1 MTSEERL
8 ARWLLGLS
16 IAVAFAGVA
25 ALLLRSPDDDAPT
38 AADPLSDFGH
48 VAVRVQPEDGTGSL
62 LWCLLAAVSADQRSR
77 GLMEVTD
84 LGRFEG
90 MAFVYDEDVDHGFY
104 MRNTPTPLSIA
115 WISAAGEVVSTAD
128 MAPCGDREGCP
139 VYPPGG
145 RYRYAV
151 EVFQGRLDDLGI
163 TEGATVLVGGPC
175 PSP

>member
-1 MTSEERL
+1 MTFEERL
-8 ARWLLGLS
+8 ARWLLGAA
-16 IAVAFAGVA
+16 IVVALAGVA
-25 ALLLRSPDDDAPT
+25 AILLHSQDDAGP
-38 AADPLSDFGH
+38 AVADPLAEFGH
-48 VAVRVQPEDGTGSL
+48 VAVRVQPEDGSGSL

-104 MRNTPTPLSIA
+104 MRDTPTPLSIA
-115 WISAAGEVVSTAD
+115 WISSAGEVVSTAD
-128 MAPCGDREGCP
+128 MAPCADRDGCP

-145 RYRYAV
+145 RYRYAI

-163 TEGATVLVGGPC
+163 TPSATVMVGGGC
-175 PSP
+175 PPP